1 MINSNDP
8 FDHPLIDPQILTSIF
23 DVYAMVQSIKGAQ
36 QFIQAPAFQ
45 GYIGSPYGT
54 LANANSDL
62 ELAVYAAENA
72 MTVNHPSGT
81 CQMASASSSDGVVDS
96 TLLVKGVSGLRIVD
110 ASIFVSFSLV
120 NLCGV

>member
-1 MINSNDP
+1 MINSIDP

-45 GYIGSPYGT
+45 GYIGNPFGT
-54 LANANSDL
+54 LANATTDL

-72 MTVNHPSGT
+72 ITVNHPSGT
-81 CQMASASSSDGVVDS
+81 CQMASSTSNDGVVDS
-96 TLLVKGVSGLRIVD
+96 QLRVKGVSGLRIVD
-110 ASIFVSFSLV
+110 ASVFVS
-120 NLCGV
+120 N